1 MCNFT
6 YEYCLWKQPI
16 CLYLKI
22 NKFILKIKKSNVM
35 NIIRILNIC
44 MYLYEWFCLSLG
56 IGLILSVFKKINM
69 FSFKK
74 NKKKATYL
82 SLSFGDP
89 ISFQISQF
97 LFKVVFFQA
106 YRNVSSYH
114 WGN

>member
-35 NIIRILNIC
+35 NIIHILNIC

-74 NKKKATYL
+74 KQKESNVFVFIFWWSNKFPNK
-82 SLSFGDP
+82 P
-89 ISFQISQF
+89 
-97 LFKVVFFQA
+97 
-106 YRNVSSYH
+106 VSV
-114 WGN
+114 